1 MKVVV
6 TTPARL
12 DLDEIARYIATDDVD
27 RAVSF
32 VSELL
37 DQCHALSDFPKA
49 YPIIPRYK
57 RQGVRRRVH
66 GNYPIFYRVRSKQ
79 IDVLRILHG
88 ARDYERFLLPDK

>member
-1 MKVVV
+1 MNVVV

-12 DLDEIARYIATDDVD
+12 DLDEIARYIAADDVD

-37 DQCHALSDFPKA
+37 DQCHTLSDFPKA

-66 GNYPIFYRVRSKQ
+66 GNYLIFYRVRPKRVE
-79 IDVLRILHG
+79 VLRVIHG
-88 ARDYERFLLPDK
+88 ARDYERFLFPDE